1 MIINNFLFIS
11 KVLPLKNEMEKP
23 KYFQRPLGVL
33 NTGMAVVII
42 LITGVGFIGYL
53 KWGEEVEGSLTLNL
67 PPEDV

>member
-1 MIINNFLFIS
+1 MIINNIYFYL

-23 KYFQRPLGVL
+23 KHFQKPLGVL
-33 NTGMAVVII
+33 NTGMSVVIF

-67 PPEDV
+67 PPDDV